1 VKKRN
6 ALQQTRG
13 QTNVVPSSSLAS
25 ENERI
30 MNNDVVVIEER
41 DSNERIMSN
50 DVVVVEERERT
61 MRES

>member
-1 VKKRN
+1 
-6 ALQQTRG
+6 
-13 QTNVVPSSSLAS
+13 
-25 ENERI
+25 